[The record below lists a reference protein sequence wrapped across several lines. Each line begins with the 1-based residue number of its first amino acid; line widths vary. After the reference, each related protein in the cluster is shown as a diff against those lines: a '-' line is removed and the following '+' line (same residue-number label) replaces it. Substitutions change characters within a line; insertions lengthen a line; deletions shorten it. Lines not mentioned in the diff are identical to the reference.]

1 MRDLQAVI
9 AALGPRLSGARI
21 VRGREIHGTVKAGDV
36 LRLAQALRADFG
48 AELRLMVANDRRGD
62 LDAFEVYYLY
72 AHPGENWFLQACKTL
87 VSREPSVASLGTFHH
102 PASLFEQEIYDLFG
116 IPAAG

>member
-1 MRDLQAVI
+1 MRDLEAVI

-21 VRGREIHGTVKAGDV
+21 VRGREIHGSVKAGDA
-36 LRLAQALRADFG
+36 LRLAQTLRADFG

-72 AHPGENWFLQACKTL
+72 APPSEDWFLHARRAIPIRARSCAT
-87 VSREPSVASLGTFHH
+87 ASGPPTIFR
-102 PASLFEQEIYDLFG
+102 
-116 IPAAG
+116 